1 MGSGRDTRSSGPLSI
16 GPGDLTTQAR
26 TPTGY
31 GRPVILD
38 SLTVDAASFAQRTGW
53 VVKPEGLCKADLC
66 VPNPGAD
73 QGHGTLDVEVVAE
86 RLRMPLVHDELHRIW
101 ALGPESGGRALTS
114 AEAADP
120 ELLTA
125 DGNPFKL
132 SSLHGRKVLLVAW
145 ASW

>member
-1 MGSGRDTRSSGPLSI
+1 V
-16 GPGDLTTQAR
+16 
-26 TPTGY
+26 
-31 GRPVILD
+31 VILD
-38 SLTVDAASFAQRTGW
+38 SLAVDARAFAERTGW
-53 VVKPEGLCKADLC
+53 VAKPEGLCKGDLC
-66 VPNPGAD
+66 VPAPGAD
-73 QGHGTLDVEVVAE
+73 RGDGTLDVEILAE
-86 RLRMPLVHDELHRIW
+86 RLRMPLVHDAEHDLW

-120 ELLTA
+120 ELIDA